1 MIKKKLHINQILF
14 LLPLTLIFSKFL
26 SDALISLVG
35 IFFLFRINKYFKNV
49 IDNKI
54 SIFFI
59 IFFLITIFSNLLNE
73 NYQTLFSKTIF
84 FIRFFLFVLV
94 IELFFINI
102 KKVEKFLIILI
113 LVLFL
118 LQLDL
123 FFQFLFGLDLVGN
136 ISPHDFRLSGF
147 FGDELI
153 AGGFLAKFSGIYF
166 MSTIYFLKKKKI
178 RNEYLIIILCLYV
191 VAVFLTGERMALILT
206 FFSVLLV
213 FIFAE
218 EVRKIILLSVT
229 IFSLILTVFIIKE
242 KNFYK
247 RHIKQN
253 LIQLGLPNKYSND
266 TFFDS
271 HYGVIWLTSFEIIK
285 KEFFFGTGIK
295 QYRNVCGNEKYN
307 LPSIKLKNQNIRCS
321 SHPHNY
327 YIEIITETGVFGLIF
342 FIMMVLK
349 ITQISFIKIK
359 NQRSKNA
366 KYLYIGFL
374 ISFILLIWPLK
385 TSGSFFNNYNS
396 VIFWLIAGLNLVNF
410 NKKNI

>member
-1 MIKKKLHINQILF
+1 MQKKLYINQILF
-14 LLPLTLIFSKFL
+14 LLPLTLVFSKFL

-35 IFFLFRINKYFKNV
+35 IFFLFRINKYFKNI
-49 IDNKI
+49 IDHKI
-54 SIFFI
+54 SIYFI
-59 IFFLITIFSNLLNE
+59 IFFCILIFSNLINE

-84 FIRFFLFVLV
+84 FIRFLFFVLI

-102 KKVEKFLIILI
+102 KKIEKFLIILI
-113 LVLFL
+113 LTLIL
-118 LQLDL
+118 LQFDL
-123 FFQFLFGLDLVGN
+123 IFQYLFGFDLVGHV
-136 ISPHDFRLSGF
+136 SPHKFRLSGF

-166 MSTIYFLKKKKI
+166 MSIIYFLNKKKL
-178 RNEYLIIILCLYV
+178 RSEFFIICICLYII
-191 VAVFLTGERMALILT
+191 AVFLTGERMALILT
-206 FFSVLLV
+206 FFSVSLV
-213 FIFAE
+213 FIFTKE
-218 EVRKIILLSVT
+218 LRKIILLSVT
-229 IFSLILTVFIIKE
+229 VFLLMLTVFITKDE
-242 KNFYK
+242 YFYK

-253 LIQLGLPNKYSND
+253 LIQLGLPNKYSNE

-307 LPSIKLKNQNIRCS
+307 LPNIKSKNQKIRCS

-327 YIEIITETGVFGLIF
+327 YIEIITETGVFGLII
-342 FIMMVLK
+342 FIIIISK
-349 ITQISFIKIK
+349 IFQIAFAKIK
-359 NQRSKNA
+359 NETSKNIH
-366 KYLYIGFL
+366 YLYIGFL

-396 VIFWLIAGLNLVNF
+396 VIFWLIVGLNLVNL
-410 NKKNI
+410 NKKNT

>member
-1 MIKKKLHINQILF
+1 MQKKLYLNQLLF
-14 LLPLTLIFSKFL
+14 LLPLTLVFSKFL

-35 IFFLFRINKYFKNV
+35 IFFLFRINKYFKN
-49 IDNKI
+49 ILDHKI
-54 SIFFI
+54 SIYFI
-59 IFFLITIFSNLLNE
+59 IFFFIMIFSNLINE

-84 FIRFFLFVLV
+84 FIRFLFFVLI

-102 KKVEKFLIILI
+102 KKIEKFLIILI
-113 LVLFL
+113 FILVL
-118 LQLDL
+118 LQFDL
-123 FFQFLFGLDLVGN
+123 FFQYLFGFDLVGN
-136 ISPHDFRLSGF
+136 VSPHKFRLSGF

-166 MSTIYFLKKKKI
+166 MSTVYFLKKKKI

-206 FFSVLLV
+206 FFSVFLV
-213 FIFAE
+213 FVFAG

-242 KNFYK
+242 ENFYK

-253 LIQLGLPNKYSND
+253 LIQLGLSNKYSND

-307 LPSIKLKNQNIRCS
+307 LPNIKLKNQKIRCS

-327 YIEIITETGVFGLIF
+327 FLEIITETGVFGLI
-342 FIMMVLK
+342 IYIIIISK
-349 ITQISFIKIK
+349 IFQIAFTKIK
-359 NQRSKNA
+359 NEKSKNIQ
-366 KYLYIGFL
+366 YLYIGFL

-396 VIFWLIAGLNLVNF
+396 VIFWLIAGLNLVNL
-410 NKKNI
+410 NKKNT

>member
-1 MIKKKLHINQILF
+1 MQKKLYLNQLLF
-14 LLPLTLIFSKFL
+14 LLPLTLVFSKFL

-35 IFFLFRINKYFKNV
+35 IFFLFRINKYFKN
-49 IDNKI
+49 ILDHKI
-54 SIFFI
+54 SIYFI
-59 IFFLITIFSNLLNE
+59 IFFFIMIFSNLINE

-84 FIRFFLFVLV
+84 FIRFLFFVLI

-102 KKVEKFLIILI
+102 KKIEKFLIILI
-113 LVLFL
+113 LILLL
-118 LQLDL
+118 LQFDL
-123 FFQFLFGLDLVGN
+123 FFQYLFGFDLVGN
-136 ISPHDFRLSGF
+136 VSPHKFRLSGF

-166 MSTIYFLKKKKI
+166 MSTVYFLKKKKI

-206 FFSVLLV
+206 FFSVFLV
-213 FIFAE
+213 FVFAG

-242 KNFYK
+242 ENFYK

-253 LIQLGLPNKYSND
+253 LIQLGLSNKYSND

-307 LPSIKLKNQNIRCS
+307 LPNLKLKNQKIRCS

-327 YIEIITETGVFGLIF
+327 FLEIITETGVFGLI
-342 FIMMVLK
+342 IYIIIISK
-349 ITQISFIKIK
+349 IFQIAFTKIK
-359 NQRSKNA
+359 NEKSKNIQ
-366 KYLYIGFL
+366 YLYIGFL

-396 VIFWLIAGLNLVNF
+396 VIFWLIAGLNLVNL
-410 NKKNI
+410 NKKNT

>member
-1 MIKKKLHINQILF
+1 M
-14 LLPLTLIFSKFL
+14 
-26 SDALISLVG
+26 
-35 IFFLFRINKYFKNV
+35 
-49 IDNKI
+49 
-54 SIFFI
+54 
-59 IFFLITIFSNLLNE
+59 IFSNLINE

-84 FIRFFLFVLV
+84 FIRFLFFVLI

-102 KKVEKFLIILI
+102 KKIEKFLIILI
-113 LVLFL
+113 LILLL
-118 LQLDL
+118 LQFDL
-123 FFQFLFGLDLVGN
+123 FFQYLFGFDLVGN
-136 ISPHDFRLSGF
+136 VSPHKFRLSGF

-166 MSTIYFLKKKKI
+166 MSTVYFLKKKKI

-206 FFSVLLV
+206 FFSVFLV
-213 FIFAE
+213 FVFAG

-242 KNFYK
+242 ENFYK

-253 LIQLGLPNKYSND
+253 LIQLGLSNKYSND

-307 LPSIKLKNQNIRCS
+307 LPNLKLKNQKIRCS

-327 YIEIITETGVFGLIF
+327 FLEIITETGVFGLI
-342 FIMMVLK
+342 IYIIIISK
-349 ITQISFIKIK
+349 IFQIAFTKIK
-359 NQRSKNA
+359 NEKSKNIQ
-366 KYLYIGFL
+366 YLYIGFL

-396 VIFWLIAGLNLVNF
+396 VIFWLIAGLNLVNL
-410 NKKNI
+410 NKKNT